1 VKAAAAVLAAIAVFR
16 CVPDGK
22 YRRALVLGA
31 IAAGTAAAAHVRQR
45 RELKPWQ

>member
-1 VKAAAAVLAAIAVFR
+1 MKTAAALIAAFAVFR

-31 IAAGTAAAAHVRQR
+31 IATGTALAGHVKQR
-45 RELKPWQ
+45 RELRPWQ